1 MEKVQLRNGLSIP
14 AVGLGTWR
22 ITDKQEMY
30 ATINSAYEQGYR
42 LFDTAAAYRNEMV
55 FGKAV
60 KELELPREE
69 LFIQDKLWNTCY
81 GYEKAQ
87 EACKKSMRKLKIDYL
102 DAYLIHWPASPD
114 QNNNWCEINAETWR
128 GMEKLYE
135 EGYVRAI
142 GVCNFKSHHLI
153 ELLKTAKII
162 PFINQI
168 ELHPGMLQSE
178 TISFCREK
186 DIQVEASSPLGNGQI
201 LANEILGKIAKEK
214 GISTAQLCLKWDLK
228 HGAIAISK
236 STKAARLAE
245 NMKLFNFDLSEEE
258 MKIMDGMA
266 FCGGLGIDSDEV
278 TNFEGL

>member
-14 AVGLGTWR
+14 SVGLGTWR

-102 DAYLIHWPASPD
+102 DAYLIHWPASPG
-114 QNNNWCEINAETWR
+114 QYNNWCEINAETWR

-142 GVCNFKSHHLI
+142 GVCNFKPHHLI
-153 ELLKTAKII
+153 ELSKTAQIM
-162 PFINQI
+162 PLINQI

-178 TISFCREK
+178 TVLFCREK
-186 DIQVEASSPLGNGQI
+186 GIQVEASSPLGNGQI
-201 LANEILGKIAKEK
+201 LTNEILGKIAKEK
-214 GISTAQLCLKWDLK
+214 GISTAQLCLKWELK
-228 HGAIAISK
+228 HGTIAIPK
-236 STKAARLAE
+236 TTKASRLAE
-245 NMKLFNFDLSEEE
+245 NMKLFNYDLTEEE
-258 MKIMDGMA
+258 MQIIDGLA

-278 TNFEGL
+278 TDFEGL